1 MKKRCLDLEKKGKK
15 EKKASRGDVSF
26 AIIAQ
31 SLSDRIGLHFLFLF
45 SSADGEADKN
55 FLTST

>member
-1 MKKRCLDLEKKGKK
+1 MKKRCLDLKKKGKK

-45 SSADGEADKN
+45 SFRGSRRWG
-55 FLTST
+55 S